1 MDEASRSPVSSFF
14 MILVF
19 NKSYTRT
26 LFLVHTKKMERD
38 GWKVDLTASPCNL
51 NGSFC
56 VSFLDNW
63 CIRTA
68 LDSRKEIVKE
78 KRSPTPSLT
87 SYTFK
92 FHFIHLR

>member
-68 LDSRKEIVKE
+68 LDSRKDIVKE
-78 KRSPTPSLT
+78 KRTAQPPV
-87 SYTFK
+87 
-92 FHFIHLR
+92 